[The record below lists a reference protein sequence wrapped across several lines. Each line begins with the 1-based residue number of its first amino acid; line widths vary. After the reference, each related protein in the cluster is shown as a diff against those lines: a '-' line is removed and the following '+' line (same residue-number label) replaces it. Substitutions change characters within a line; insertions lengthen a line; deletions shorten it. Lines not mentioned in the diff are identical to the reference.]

1 MIESMKLGVRMD
13 VTKSV
18 PEILL
23 KIVLKCVE
31 NSDKILFL
39 NLKFEFKYIY
49 KICLLKDGVLK
60 PYT

>member
-1 MIESMKLGVRMD
+1 MD

-31 NSDKILFL
+31 NSVKILFL

-49 KICLLKDGVLK
+49 IYNMFAERWCFKALYMTIAKR
-60 PYT
+60 

>member
-31 NSDKILFL
+31 NSVKILFL

-49 KICLLKDGVLK
+49 I
-60 PYT
+60 